1 MILKAKFRFNRPIDK
16 TKEFI
21 HIDGF
26 TVTADGKQYRFDFQT
41 YLGQLNEDLSIV
53 ECEGKFLDT
62 VVYPEF
68 KDLPI
73 VLKKI
78 ETLDECRIYIV
89 HLEGDIVDDLY
100 LDEILEFTLIED
112 GRHRQDIHDST
123 EYVNIQA
130 EKHRYIKNRYR
141 VFYSLNT
148 NVLAD
153 YTCSHRMSLTEVLQS
168 NAPEGYVIDGDT
180 ILKDQIDELSDQDYT
195 GIFKDIVGTWKEAKT
210 VRERQLL
217 AKMFETFTGISMK
230 EYLKK
235 CIKNITKE
243 NK

>member
-41 YLGQLNEDLSIV
+41 YLGQLNEDPSIV

-180 ILKDQIDELSDQDYT
+180 I
-195 GIFKDIVGTWKEAKT
+195 VN
-210 VRERQLL
+210 QL
-217 AKMFETFTGISMK
+217 GH
-230 EYLKK
+230 
-235 CIKNITKE
+235 
-243 NK
+243 